1 VRRARAG
8 SRAAALRRAWR
19 GVPRSARALA
29 ITAFAVAAL
38 GGAVLVSGSGSTDAG
53 RAAPPLPAKALHPPA
68 VGLAALHG
76 KPALVDFFASWCEPC
91 AEEAPTLRR
100 LSASLDGRA
109 TVVAVDWDDA
119 GGPARA
125 FVRRHGWDFP
135 VLADT
140 SGAAGERYGL
150 VGLPT
155 SFVLDPGGRIV
166 ATFRGPQSEAT
177 LRRAL
182 LEAA

>member
-1 VRRARAG
+1 VRRT
-8 SRAAALRRAWR
+8 WR
-19 GVPRSARALA
+19 SVPRSARWLGA
-29 ITAFAVAAL
+29 AAL
-38 GGAVLVSGSGSTDAG
+38 VVAVIGAAELASGGGSGDAD
-53 RAAPPLPAKALHPPA
+53 RAAPPLPTKALHPPA
-68 VGLAALHG
+68 VDLASLRG
-76 KPALVDFFASWCEPC
+76 KPALVDFFASWCGPC
-91 AEEAPTLRR
+91 AEEAPTLRA
-100 LSASLDGRA
+100 LSASLGGRA

-125 FVRRHGWDFP
+125 FVRKHGWEFP

-140 SGAAGERYGL
+140 SGTAGEKYGL

-155 SFVLDPGGRIV
+155 SFVLDPQGRIV
-166 ATFRGPQSEAT
+166 ATFQGPQSEAR

>member
-1 VRRARAG
+1 V
-8 SRAAALRRAWR
+8 RRAWR
-19 GVPRSARALA
+19 AAPRARWV
-29 ITAFAVAAL
+29 AVAAL
-38 GGAVLVSGSGSTDAG
+38 VVGAIVVAEVASGSGTSTDG
-53 RAAPPLPAKALHPPA
+53 RPAPPLPAKALRPPG
-68 VGLAALHG
+68 VDLAELRG
-76 KPALVDFFASWCEPC
+76 KPALVDFFASWCDPC
-91 AEEAPTLRR
+91 AEEAPTLRK
-100 LSASLDGRA
+100 LSAALGDKA

-125 FVRRHGWDFP
+125 FVRKHGWTFP

-140 SGAAGERYGL
+140 SGSVGESYGVT

-155 SFVLDPGGRIV
+155 SFVLDPTGRIV

>member
-1 VRRARAG
+1 VT
-8 SRAAALRRAWR
+8 RAWR
-19 GVPRSARALA
+19 AVPRSARWLAAAALV
-29 ITAFAVAAL
+29 VAAIVVAEL
-38 GGAVLVSGSGSTDAG
+38 ASGGNSTETA
-53 RAAPPLPAKALHPPA
+53 RAAPPLPAKALQPP
-68 VGLAALHG
+68 VVDLAALRG
-76 KPALVDFFASWCEPC
+76 KPALVDFFASWCAPC
-91 AEEAPTLRR
+91 AEEAPTLRK
-100 LSASLDGRA
+100 LAGSLGGRA

-125 FVRRHGWDFP
+125 FVRKHGWRFP

-140 SGAAGERYGL
+140 SGTAGEKYGL

-155 SFVLDPGGRIV
+155 SFVLDPRGRIV